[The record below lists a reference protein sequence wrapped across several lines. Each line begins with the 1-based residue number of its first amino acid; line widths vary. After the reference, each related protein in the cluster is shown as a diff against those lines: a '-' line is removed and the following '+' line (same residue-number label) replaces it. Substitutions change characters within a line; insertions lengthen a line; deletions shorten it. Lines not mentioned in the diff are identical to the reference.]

1 MFWEGSPHPSRDR
14 LARFRGMSDETREVT
29 RDEAQKLI
37 QDGAQLVDVRADH
50 EWEAGYIEGAKHLPL
65 AELAERTG
73 EIDKERSVVLY
84 CRGGNRSAMATD
96 ALTDAGYNAV
106 KLSEGIVGW
115 SEAGLPLAPE
125 GGVVAE
131 SGEAASIL
139 HARKKLPPELTKP

>member
-1 MFWEGSPHPSRDR
+1 MFWEGASRPSRDR
-14 LARFRGMSDETREVT
+14 LVRFRCMSDETREVS

-37 QDGAQLVDVRADH
+37 DDGAQLVDVRADH
-50 EWEAGYIEGAKHLPL
+50 EWEAGHIEGATHLPL

-73 EIDKERSVVLY
+73 EIDKERPVVLY
-84 CRGGNRSAMATD
+84 CRGGNRSTMATD
-96 ALTDAGYNAV
+96 ALADAGYNAV